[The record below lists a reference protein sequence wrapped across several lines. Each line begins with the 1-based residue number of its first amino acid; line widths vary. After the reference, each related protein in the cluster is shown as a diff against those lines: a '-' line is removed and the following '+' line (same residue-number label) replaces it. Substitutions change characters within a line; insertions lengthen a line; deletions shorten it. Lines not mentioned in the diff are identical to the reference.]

1 MATKQCL
8 SYVDFLGNSA
18 LQFKTDTGS
27 AYTDYI
33 CVYAL
38 SAVRE
43 ISIDNTDIANSAI
56 SAITAVPI
64 TALNWNTLLSE
75 GKFKFVKSSSEEYM
89 CYKFKMSDIAT
100 ESDVEPDVP
109 YSYEELFNDSVLNN
123 MQSST
128 GMQYKYIYS
137 AYNTMTPSP
146 VAGTTKTTQ
155 DLLLNNFKTTNNL
168 ESDKDFVRSDYYKFF
183 VPETNV
189 IHSRSML
196 ELNDDTLASVGNTSH
211 ESFNCLLY
219 CINPDFDPATAGTNG
234 LPKGFVNG
242 TIMNAVP
249 ISLCTYTKDIIL
261 AGKNVRFEPNLNGI
275 ATVE

>member
-18 LQFKTDTGS
+18 LQFKTDSGS
-27 AYTDYI
+27 AYTDHI

-43 ISIDNTDIANSAI
+43 ISFDNTDIANSAI
-56 SAITAVPI
+56 SAITAAPI
-64 TALNWNTLLSE
+64 TALNWSTLLVE
-75 GKFKFVKSSSEEYM
+75 GKFKFVKSSSAEYM
-89 CYKFKMSDIAT
+89 CYKFKMSDITT

-109 YSYEELFNDSVLNN
+109 YSYEELFNDNVLNN

-137 AYNTMTPSP
+137 AYNTMLPSA

-168 ESDKDFVRSDYYKFF
+168 ASDKDFVRSDYYKFF
-183 VPETNV
+183 VPETDV

-219 CINPDFDPATAGTNG
+219 CVNPDFDPATANTNG
-234 LPKGFVNG
+234 LPKGFANG
-242 TIMNAVP
+242 TIINAVP
-249 ISLCTYTKDIIL
+249 ISLCTYTKDISL
-261 AGKNVRFEPNLNGI
+261 AGNNVIFEPNLNGI